1 MDNDGAV
8 GNKTESM
15 CISEV
20 NPTGH
25 VKRVGDDINTA
36 DDKKEKKRESRMTS
50 RSRSIREDN
59 GSYLLK

>member
-1 MDNDGAV
+1 MNNDGAV

-36 DDKKEKKRESRMTS
+36 DDKKEKKRESDS
-50 RSRSIREDN
+50 SIIEKMRRQ
-59 GSYLLK
+59 K